1 MADSSVTEILASL
14 EEQMS
19 DETSALRTGNITS
32 AAMSLQYT
40 TSIVADSN
48 STDSSTGLMGI
59 SVMQYQDKGM
69 FGFTSTAFY
78 TTEASGTVTLTI
90 QRNHG
95 IKGVIDISYN
105 TSDGSASGG
114 DDYQLSAGTVRFYD
128 GDTTK
133 TIDVPLLDDDE
144 TEAHFESFTVSLSL
158 PDPTPEGA
166 ALTTAATEATVF
178 VYDYGDGVALANDV
192 FSATNAT
199 VSSSAGTSNQA
210 SSAEG
215 GLALGWTVTDNEGQ
229 GGWVDSNGFAAKD
242 AVFGA
247 EEYGGLLAVTAFNP
261 THVFLRKT
269 SWNWCGTTF
278 AKLRPKRSDTA
289 PVLKNA
295 LGSSTRVC
303 RRCIYS

>member
-1 MADSSVTEILASL
+1 
-14 EEQMS
+14 
-19 DETSALRTGNITS
+19 
-32 AAMSLQYT
+32 
-40 TSIVADSN
+40 
-48 STDSSTGLMGI
+48 
-59 SVMQYQDKGM
+59 MQYQDKGM

-95 IKGVIDISYN
+95 IKGVIDISYS